1 MELGDLT
8 IPFAVLRLLSEEL
21 RTILYEKDYRA
32 VDEINDSMETM
43 ILTKVSSDILK
54 TTHKTTS
61 VDEH

>member
-32 VDEINDSMETM
+32 VDEINDSMATM